1 MASPEDLAHAKNTGS
16 AYVEAEKALLGRLAE
31 HKSIERPDIDRIRH
45 LCELLGD
52 PQHSAP
58 VIHLTGTN
66 GKTTTARMVDALLV
80 AFGLRTGR
88 LTSPHLA
95 EVRERIS
102 LSGEP
107 VARDRF
113 VEAYAELAPFL
124 DLADSRLGD
133 RPLSF
138 FEASTALGFAVFTD
152 APVDVAVIEVGLG
165 GRWDTTNVADGK
177 VAVVTPV
184 AVDHAKYLGSTP
196 AEIAEEKAGIIKP
209 GAVAVIAQQEIEV
222 AEVLMRR
229 AAEVG
234 ATVAREGLEFGV
246 VERELAVGGQQLTIQ
261 GLSGTYDG
269 IYLPLHGVH
278 QAHNAACALA
288 AAEAFLAGGVTEGE
302 GLDAELVRGGF
313 AAVTSPGR
321 LEVVRRSPSV
331 VLDATHNP
339 HGARATAAAI
349 AEAFSFEPL
358 VGCVGMMQDKDV
370 EGVLE
375 AFEPVMDRIVCT
387 QNSTARA
394 MPAAELAEVAAD
406 LFGEDR
412 VSVAARLDDALDLS
426 VRLAEEQ
433 STAMGSGGVLVT
445 GSVITA
451 GEARVLL
458 GAR

>member
-1 MASPEDLAHAKNTGS
+1 MVSPEERPDAKTSSS

-52 PQHSAP
+52 PQRSAP
-58 VIHLTGTN
+58 VIHITGTN
-66 GKTTTARMVDALLV
+66 GKTTTARMIDALLV
-80 AFGLRTGR
+80 SFGLRTGR

-107 VARDRF
+107 VAPDRF
-113 VEAYAELAPFL
+113 VEANSELAPFL
-124 DLADSRLGD
+124 DLADAGLD

-138 FEASTALGFAVFTD
+138 FEASTALGFAVFAD
-152 APVDVAVIEVGLG
+152 APVDVTVVEVGLG
-165 GRWDTTNVADGK
+165 GRWDSTNVADGK

-209 GAVAVIAQQEIEV
+209 GAVAVIAQQELEV

-229 AAEVG
+229 AAQVG

-246 VERELAVGGQQLTIQ
+246 VERELAVGGQQVTIQ

-288 AAEAFLAGGVTEGE
+288 AVEAFLAGGVTEGE
-302 GLDAELVRGGF
+302 GLDAELVRAGF
-313 AAVTSPGR
+313 AAVSSPGR

-331 VLDATHNP
+331 VLDAAHNP
-339 HGARATAAAI
+339 HGARATAAAVT
-349 AEAFSFEPL
+349 EAFSFEPL
-358 VGCVGMMQDKDV
+358 VGCVAMMQDKDI

-375 AFEPVMDRIVCT
+375 GFEPVMDRIVCT

-394 MPAAELAEVAAD
+394 LPAAELAEVAAD
-406 LFGEDR
+406 IFGEDR
-412 VSVAARLDDALDLS
+412 VDTVVRLDDAIDLA

-433 STAMGSGGVLVT
+433 STALGTGGVLIT

-458 GAR
+458 GAG